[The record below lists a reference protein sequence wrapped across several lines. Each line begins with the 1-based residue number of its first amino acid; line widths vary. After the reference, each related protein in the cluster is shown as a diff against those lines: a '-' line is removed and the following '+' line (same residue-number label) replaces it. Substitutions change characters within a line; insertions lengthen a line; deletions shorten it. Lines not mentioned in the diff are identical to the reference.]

1 MGYGKLQKTD
11 ISANDSLGQPQLFDV
26 PIAFAKE
33 GDAFYGGSSFNLGSG
48 KHSMS
53 KEHRRKVAVKKDTKN
68 KKSKVGTIPKGKAEA
83 LRVSLGYDGCF
94 VVEAHGKNG
103 HDSCLLPQRR
113 YPLDLSCAKAK
124 EVWKLL
130 PYYSRI
136 CKYKGGS
143 MFDFLVEIKH
153 HLSIDEFE
161 EQHLTPEGQI
171 TRLAGPPE
179 GVYCVYCDAAL
190 FPGAVGVGLGFIWT
204 DWKAKIQ
211 AAGMCFLPHCSSVT
225 IAEAEAILA
234 ALTSC
239 PIDTNNQFEVR
250 TDCKQLV
257 DEFNGGSDSLT
268 MDRSVINKIKRHQRF
283 PRCTK
288 LKFVYR
294 KDNEIAHMLAK
305 RSLEYHLTQSFL
317 ISFPEWLAKFCE
329 ASLFYSL

>member
-1 MGYGKLQKTD
+1 MRYGV
-11 ISANDSLGQPQLFDV
+11 V
-26 PIAFAKE
+26 PRPKRF
-33 GDAFYGGSSFNLGSG
+33 GSFYLITL
-48 KHSMS
+48 
-53 KEHRRKVAVKKDTKN
+53 V
-68 KKSKVGTIPKGKAEA
+68 
-83 LRVSLGYDGCF
+83 F
-94 VVEAHGKNG
+94 V
-103 HDSCLLPQRR
+103 
-113 YPLDLSCAKAK
+113 
-124 EVWKLL
+124 
-130 PYYSRI
+130 
-136 CKYKGGS
+136 
-143 MFDFLVEIKH
+143 
-153 HLSIDEFE
+153 
-161 EQHLTPEGQI
+161 T
-171 TRLAGPPE
+171 
-179 GVYCVYCDAAL
+179 L

-317 ISFPEWLAKFCE
+317 NSFPEWLAKYCE